1 MPILDLTQVSV
12 AYEGT
17 EQNILTD
24 ITLSIEDRESVLILG
39 PSGGGKSTLLMTLA
53 GLIPRIIP
61 ATVSGTIHLLH
72 EDAGSKNL
80 AEFSSLV
87 ATVLQDPESQ
97 LTSLTVEDEV
107 AFALEN
113 FNLPA
118 DQIRSMVDQILLDAG
133 LDTLRERLVY
143 TLSGGQMQRL
153 AIACALVR
161 KPRLLILDEPLSNL
175 DPVGVNEVMALIR
188 DTVTNQNSSIIMT
201 AHDFSGFADIFSR
214 VVIVNEGRVVRDGPI
229 RTILADV
236 PFLQSLGLEVPP
248 YIERAAHCLARNMTE
263 APLSLEELNRQVGCQ
278 AKIDAEEASP
288 SYVPEVTD
296 AIAVE
301 LLNVTVKAGKTNQ
314 IIRDAS
320 FSIRQGEIVALLG
333 FNGSG
338 KSTLALTIAGA
349 VQPATGQVRI
359 FGERVNYRKRATKSV
374 ATKVGYVFQYPE
386 HQFLYQTLAE
396 EVGFGLDPQQK
407 EKVTDELAAIGL
419 TDPARHPYELSG
431 GQKRRLSVKSATI
444 HQPAVLILDEPT
456 YGQDARYRQIIEQ
469 DLMALNRGGTT
480 LIIITHDMDLVDRL
494 ASRVLVLRS
503 GELVFDGATD
513 ALFGQPQVLA
523 DLGLTLPWR
532 IQMAA
537 DPVNNSVR
545 KEA

>member
-12 AYEGT
+12 AYEGI
-17 EQNILTD
+17 EKNILTD
-24 ITLSIEDRESVLILG
+24 ITLSVDDRESVLILG

-61 ATVSGTIHLLH
+61 ATVSGTIRLLD

-118 DQIRSMVDQILLDAG
+118 GQIRSMVDQILIDAG

-188 DTVTNQNSSIIMT
+188 NTVTSQNSSIIMT
-201 AHDFSGFADIFSR
+201 AHDFSGFADIFTR
-214 VVIVNEGRVVRDGPI
+214 VIIVDEGRIVRDGPI
-229 RTILADV
+229 RTVLADV
-236 PFLQSLGLEVPP
+236 RFLESLGLEIPP
-248 YIERAAHCLARNMTE
+248 YIERAAHCLSFNLTE
-263 APLSLEELNRQVGCQ
+263 APLSLEEMNRQLGAQ
-278 AKIDAEEASP
+278 AKIDAEEPSP
-288 SYVPEVTD
+288 SYVPEVKD

-314 IIRDAS
+314 IIRDTS
-320 FSIRQGEIVALLG
+320 FAIRQGEVVALLG

-359 FGERVNYRKRATKSV
+359 FGERMNYRKRAKKPV
-374 ATKVGYVFQYPE
+374 ATNVGYVFQYPE
-386 HQFLYQTLAE
+386 HQFLYPTLAE
-396 EVGFGLDPQQK
+396 EVGFGLEPRQK
-407 EKVTDELAAIGL
+407 DTVAGELAAIGL
-419 TDPARHPYELSG
+419 TDPTRHPYELSG

-444 HQPAVLILDEPT
+444 HRPAVLILDEPT

-469 DLMALNRGGTT
+469 DLRALNQGGTT

-494 ASRVLVLRS
+494 ASRVLVLRA

-513 ALFGQPQVLA
+513 TLFAHHQVLA

-532 IQMAA
+532 ILMA
-537 DPVNNSVR
+537 DCPVNKSVR